1 MPTLPLT
8 KGTKTDGYRYRDA
21 LPLNGVLVPK
31 QENPG
36 ITTIPGLSKFCNSSG
51 VDRGGIYFESDQL
64 KGHFRVSGQKLVE
77 VIQGLAGPEAS
88 ELGDIPGE
96 DQVTIWYTLSN
107 LCVVAN
113 GSLYLYNRKDGFRQP
128 ESSELAKLGEP
139 IDATWINAKNY
150 FLSYDQA
157 TKNTYIVQG
166 SVNDDAT
173 FDAEK
178 YATSDISPDV
188 PYGIGYI
195 TGNSIAVFNRHTIEF
210 FYDAGGT
217 GFTLKR
223 QESRT
228 IYGGIVGTQC
238 KCEFMGTW
246 AYIGGGAKESIS
258 VFVIN
263 GATASN
269 LATQEIQMIL
279 ADYTEIELRDARMEA
294 RSDRAH
300 NFLILHLP
308 RHTLQ
313 YDSSTKQWI
322 QLASGLAYEPYRAIN
337 GVYDPRFGGEWL
349 YGDRFLPTL
358 ARLDYDTFE
367 QYGEQQHMVLNTPYI
382 KIPNMGVYDFE
393 TDFVSGNAPSGSEQ
407 IIFMSAT
414 QDGITYLPQGGTP
427 LRIASSKGYRDRFYK
442 GNIGHVPNMVSFRLR
457 YQSYL
462 PLTIGAEV
470 SFNVR

>member
-1 MPTLPLT
+1 M
-8 KGTKTDGYRYRDA
+8 
-21 LPLNGVLVPK
+21 
-31 QENPG
+31 
-36 ITTIPGLSKFCNSSG
+36 
-51 VDRGGIYFESDQL
+51 
-64 KGHFRVSGQKLVE
+64 
-77 VIQGLAGPEAS
+77 
-88 ELGDIPGE
+88 
-96 DQVTIWYTLSN
+96 
-107 LCVVAN
+107 
-113 GSLYLYNRKDGFRQP
+113 YNRTDGFRQP
-128 ESSELAKLGEP
+128 EDTELTKLGEP

-150 FLSYDQA
+150 FLSFDQA

-210 FYDAGGT
+210 FYDAGGA
-217 GFTLKR
+217 GFTLQR

-228 IYGGIVGTQC
+228 IYGGIIGTHC

-258 VFVIN
+258 VFIIN
-263 GATASN
+263 GANAAN
-269 LATQEIQMIL
+269 IATQEVQLIL
-279 ADYTEIELRDARMEA
+279 DEYTELELRGARMES

-300 NFLILHLP
+300 NFLTLHLP

-313 YDSSTKQWI
+313 YDASTKQWC
-322 QLASGLAYEPYRAIN
+322 QLSSGLAYEPHRAIN
-337 GVYDPRFGGEWL
+337 GVYDPRFGGDWL

-358 ARLDYDTFE
+358 ARLDYETFE
-367 QYGEQQHMVLNTPYI
+367 QYGEQQHMVLNTPYFQGANLFI
-382 KIPNMGVYDFE
+382 TDFE
-393 TDFVSGNAPSGSEQ
+393 TAVVSGMAPEGSDQ
-407 IIFMSAT
+407 IMFMSCT
-414 QDGITYLPQGGTP
+414 QDGITYVPQGGIP
-427 LRIASSKGYRDRFYK
+427 IRIARSKGYRDRFYK
-442 GNIGHVPNMVSFRLR
+442 GNIGPVRNMVSFRLR